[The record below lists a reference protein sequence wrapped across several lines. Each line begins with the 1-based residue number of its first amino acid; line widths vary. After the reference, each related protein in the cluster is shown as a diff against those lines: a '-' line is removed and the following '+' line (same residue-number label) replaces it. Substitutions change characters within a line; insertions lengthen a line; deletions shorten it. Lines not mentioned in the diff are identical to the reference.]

1 VHAQVLGVRHTFDQL
16 GYQHALYLDFDTFT
30 SPHSAPPLELLY
42 DEAPGASLLMQA
54 ELNMCAGVMMWR
66 NTPDAAFLLQAWWDV
81 GATGCCPTFPHDQT
95 ALKQVMLA
103 YMANITGLPWVYGRE
118 AQRRF
123 KLPSSPSDITGKRP
137 KVLTKDQ
144 WPLQVSTLRR
154 LRPALQQA
162 GSAIGFVGLDAQQ
175 PFGKGL
181 ESSYSHVV
189 LHNCLGIWDD
199 CVPPHLPSLLYHTGH
214 WVMVSLYIQH
224 ITKACMCVSRVTG
237 VFGSPWGSCVLH
249 LPHASLVRHCRCC
262 ALHASH

>member
-1 VHAQVLGVRHTFDQL
+1 
-16 GYQHALYLDFDTFT
+16 
-30 SPHSAPPLELLY
+30 
-42 DEAPGASLLMQA
+42 
-54 ELNMCAGVMMWR
+54 
-66 NTPDAAFLLQAWWDV
+66 
-81 GATGCCPTFPHDQT
+81 
-95 ALKQVMLA
+95 MLA